1 MRSGWNRDIYKAGM
15 KITGRKSE
23 RGFMDYIKVT
33 DEKIALM
40 LKDYPFV
47 SVLYPIL
54 LLGVSV

>member
-1 MRSGWNRDIYKAGM
+1 M

>member
-1 MRSGWNRDIYKAGM
+1 M

-40 LKDYPFV
+40 LKDNPFSCRRYVPDYPFV

>member
-33 DEKIALM
+33 GKENAQM
-40 LKDYPFV
+40 LKDNPFFW
-47 SVLYPIL
+47 
-54 LLGVSV
+54 